1 MDKIKQY
8 LALLEKDYII
18 EDIDA
23 LSPKDR
29 LNWYLLLKEFEVP
42 KLARTGYLSTADD
55 IDQITVT
62 YSKKPEDNG
71 VGD

>member
-1 MDKIKQY
+1 MDKIKKY
-8 LALLEKDYII
+8 LELLEKDYVM

-29 LNWYLLLKEFEVP
+29 LNFWMLLKEFQVP
-42 KLARTGYLSTADD
+42 KLARAGFMSGDDD

-62 YSKKPEDNG
+62 YSKKPEQDEPR
-71 VGD
+71 D